1 MSTKLEETLQIIK
14 KVNQQFKNPVSRL
27 FILILFVYLPTKKKK
42 EENNINRYIQIF
54 LSDLFHFYLN
64 NLQL

>member
-27 FILILFVYLPTKKKK
+27 FIQILFVYLPTKKKK
-42 EENNINRYIQIF
+42 KKIILIYIQIF
-54 LSDLFHFYLN
+54 LSDFYN
-64 NLQL
+64 

>member
-27 FILILFVYLPTKKKK
+27 FIQILFVYLQTTTKNK
-42 EENNINRYIQIF
+42 EENNINI
-54 LSDLFHFYLN
+54 
-64 NLQL
+64 